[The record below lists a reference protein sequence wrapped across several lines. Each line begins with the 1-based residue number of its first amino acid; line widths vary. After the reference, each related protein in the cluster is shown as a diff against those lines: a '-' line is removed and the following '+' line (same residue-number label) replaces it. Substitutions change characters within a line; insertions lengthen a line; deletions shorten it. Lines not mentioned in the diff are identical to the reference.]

1 MGLIMTNFDPP
12 FKPGEQ
18 FDFLGRKAAEVL
30 SDLFLG
36 VQVILNYKRGRVIS
50 NIQSAQTFEKGSSP
64 GHLRTRFMSVPDDRR
79 WKRQICVMP
88 SEAVSYFLA
97 LHSQES
103 SDDHRSRQH
112 SVPNR
117 RKVQRVSP
125 RWVHPQELVTAV
137 SICEHALRTWAKF
150 TGPDLHPQI
159 RMPLSV
165 EFPRWLISHVIASL
179 YYSSEASASD
189 NQMRDVLA
197 KTVSG
202 VHRYLESLAS
212 HRVEA
217 KEVSHGI
224 IIASPPKA
232 PRSWKIGKYP
242 DDFQT
247 LKRTPLLADG
257 LRAALWISPSGEAV
271 GWLTAKSLRKTK
283 LRADYAAGPFGSLGF
298 PAEASALLRGLSL
311 ALRKN
316 GSIVIFAK
324 GHPLFIW
331 RSGKWRGL
339 LWHSLQKV
347 IKKQYGA
354 IGATMLDAAVI
365 LSTMGQS
372 GVLGLVEEVPEG
384 LHEKDRVDIARRR
397 IRQLG
402 MHGGREKVPQVPT
415 PASQKGIN
423 DIYPEWLFHAL
434 LHSDKVISLGP
445 SMLAMLAS
453 IDGVTL
459 INRKGRLLAYGAIIS
474 SRPRGSEGARS
485 AAALELSNKGFVIK
499 VSADGPISLYEGG
512 REIAET

>member
-12 FKPGEQ
+12 FRPGEQ

-30 SDLFLG
+30 SDLFPG
-36 VQVILNYKRGRVIS
+36 VQVILDYKRGRVIS
-50 NIQSAQTFEKGSSP
+50 NIQPEPTFEQGSFP
-64 GHLRTRFMSVPDDRR
+64 EPLRTRFLSVPDDRR
-79 WKRQICVMP
+79 WKRQISVMP
-88 SEAVSYFLA
+88 SETVSYFLG
-97 LHSQES
+97 LHSKDS
-103 SDDHRSRQH
+103 SDDHRSRRH
-112 SVPNR
+112 SVPKGG
-117 RKVQRVSP
+117 KVQRVSP
-125 RWVHPQELVTAV
+125 RWAHLQEVVTAV
-137 SICEHALRTWAKF
+137 AICEHALGTWAKYI
-150 TGPDLHPQI
+150 GPDLHPQI

-165 EFPRWLISHVIASL
+165 EFPRWIISHIIATL
-179 YYSSEASASD
+179 HYSSGASASD
-189 NQMRDVLA
+189 HRMRDVLA
-197 KTVSG
+197 KTVAE

-212 HRVEA
+212 HRVEG
-217 KEVSHGI
+217 KEVSHGV
-224 IIASPPKA
+224 IIAPPPKA

-247 LKRTPLLADG
+247 LKRTALLADG

-271 GWLTAKSLRKTK
+271 GWLTAKSLGKTK
-283 LRADYAAGPFGSLGF
+283 RRAHYAAGPFGSLGF
-298 PAEASALLRGLSL
+298 PAEASASLRGLSL

-316 GSIVIFAK
+316 GSIVIFLK

-339 LWHSLQKV
+339 LWDSLKRV
-347 IKKQYGA
+347 IRKKYSA
-354 IGATMLDAAVI
+354 IAATMLDAAVI

-372 GVLGLVEEVPEG
+372 GVLGLVENVPDG

-397 IRQLG
+397 IGQYA
-402 MHGGREKVPQVPT
+402 MHKDREKVLEEPS
-415 PASQKGIN
+415 PASEKGIH

-453 IDGVTL
+453 IDGATL
-459 INRKGRLLAYGAIIS
+459 INRKGKLLAYGAIIS

-499 VSADGPISLYEGG
+499 VSADGPIALYEGG
-512 REIAET
+512 REIVEA